1 MVRTSKRRLF
11 IAFFLFLFVLSVHA
25 QNVNSRDSKSFLW
38 KVQSKTN
45 TVYLLGSIHFFK
57 KELYPLNRNIEDAF
71 DQSAIVVVE
80 ANVNDTRQIDLQQL
94 VAKAI
99 YPDDDTLAKHVSK
112 DTFELIKKRAQGLG
126 IPVELIH
133 KQKPWFLGL
142 MFSSIE
148 FLKLGFDPNYGIDK
162 YFLSKATG
170 KKKIVELETLD
181 YQINLFSNLSDQEQ
195 EQFLLMVLSDA
206 NTQSKELNLLLEAWT
221 SGDTK
226 GVERIMTQSV
236 TEDSR
241 LAPIYGV
248 LIYDRNKS
256 MASKIEDFLKAEETY
271 FVIVGAGHL
280 VGEKGIVEILKT
292 KGYSVEQM

>member
-1 MVRTSKRRLF
+1 MVKTFKWRLF
-11 IAFFLFLFVLSVHA
+11 IVFILFLFALSFQA
-25 QNVNSRDSKSFLW
+25 QDVIARDSKNFLW

-57 KELYPLNRNIEDAF
+57 KELYPLNKIIEEAF

-80 ANVNDTRQIDLQQL
+80 ANVNDASQIDLQRL
-94 VAKAI
+94 VEKAI
-99 YPDDDTLAKHVSK
+99 YPNDDTLERHVSK
-112 DTFELIKKRAQGLG
+112 DTFELIKKKAEGLG
-126 IPVELIH
+126 IPFGLIN

-142 MFSSIE
+142 MFSSVE

-162 YFLSKATG
+162 YFLSKAPG
-170 KKKIVELETLD
+170 KKRIVELESLD

-195 EQFLLMVLSDA
+195 ELFLLLELRDLNNLSQEV
-206 NTQSKELNLLLEAWT
+206 TTLLEAWL

-226 GVERIMTQSV
+226 GVEKIITQSV

-241 LAPIYGV
+241 LSPIYEI
-248 LIYDRNKS
+248 LIYDRNKR
-256 MASKIEDFLKAEETY
+256 MALKIEDFLKTKETH